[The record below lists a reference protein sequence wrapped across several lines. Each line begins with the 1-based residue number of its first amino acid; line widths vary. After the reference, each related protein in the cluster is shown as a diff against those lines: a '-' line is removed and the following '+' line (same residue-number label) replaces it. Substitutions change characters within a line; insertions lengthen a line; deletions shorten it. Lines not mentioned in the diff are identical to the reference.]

1 MASHTVD
8 PTRANLHGY
17 FSRDLAPVLTIDPGD
32 TVVYKT
38 LDAAWNILPRG
49 SEEEQ
54 PVKFPELDREVDKGH
69 CLSGPIAIR
78 GAEPGMTLEVKV
90 DEIRVG
96 PRGWTSSGGWV
107 HRVHQRLG
115 ISEGPE
121 ATHFWSL
128 DAERLIGRNQHG
140 HEVRLRP
147 FMGVMGMPPNEP
159 GRHPTPPPRRTGGK
173 LDCKELVAGSS
184 LFLPIEVPGGLFSV
198 GDGHAA
204 QGDGEVCV
212 TAIECPMDRVV
223 LTFHLHPDLHINM
236 PRAHTQ
242 EGWLALGVH
251 EDLDE
256 ASFLALEELLNLM
269 EQKYDTDRKNALA
282 LASVVVD
289 LRVTQIVNGVQGV
302 HAVLP
307 HGAIS

>member
-1 MASHTVD
+1 MATWTID
-8 PTRANLHGY
+8 PTRANLHGF
-17 FSRDLAPVLTIDPGD
+17 FSRELPQVLTIESGD
-32 TVVYKT
+32 TVTYQT
-38 LDAAWNILPRG
+38 LDAAWNVLPA
-49 SEEEQ
+49 SSTEEG
-54 PVKFPELDREVDKGH
+54 PIKFAELDREVDKGH

-78 GAEPGMTLEVKV
+78 GAEPGMTLEVRI
-90 DEIRVG
+90 DEVRVG
-96 PRGWTSSGGWV
+96 PRGWTSSGGWA

-121 ATHFWSL
+121 ATHFWRL
-128 DAERLIGRNQHG
+128 DPDRLVGRNQFG

-147 FMGVMGMPPNEP
+147 FMGVMGMPPDEP
-159 GRHPTPPPRRTGGK
+159 GRHPTPPPRRTGGN

-212 TAIECPMDRVV
+212 TAIECPMERVV
-223 LTFHLHPDLHINM
+223 LTFILHPEMRINM
-236 PRAHTQ
+236 PRARTA
-242 EGWLALGVH
+242 EGWLGLGVH
-251 EDLDE
+251 EDLHE
-256 ASFLALEELLNLM
+256 ATFLALEEILDLM
-269 EQKYDTDRKNALA
+269 EGLFQTDRRNALA

-289 LRVTQIVNGVQGV
+289 VRVTQIVNGVQGV

-307 HGAIS
+307 HGAVR